1 MNQLF
6 FISVSIVCLL
16 IDKLF
21 ETYTFYIL
29 FILIFNLFIIHTI
42 PSLFKL
48 LKITNEI

>member
-1 MNQLF
+1 MNQLL

-21 ETYTFYIL
+21 ETYIYIL
-29 FILIFNLFIIHTI
+29 LLNIFIIHTI
-42 PSLFKL
+42 PSLLKL